1 MFQNF
6 TVIDFETTGLNP
18 EEDEIIEV
26 AAVRFREGESP
37 ESFSRF
43 ADPGRAIPRDISRLT
58 GISNKDVAGQP
69 TPKEALKE
77 MEEFI
82 GDEEI
87 VVAHNVEF
95 EAAFLKAKGM
105 SSLGR
110 RLYDTL
116 ALSRIV
122 WPERSRHDLR
132 ALCEF
137 IGLDANFHRATD
149 DARVAGLVWLAL
161 MDGIDAL
168 HPAVVH
174 TVAEFLGPVDTPL
187 AEVFLRF
194 DERMFKESML
204 RETGKYQELFE
215 NFNEYAEELRN
226 KKEELVPPELSLLE
240 AQRMGRMFSPSGV
253 FAKRK
258 EGFEYRQQ
266 QVEMVH
272 GICQAFNE
280 GRHALIEAGTGTGK
294 SLAYSACAIGW
305 SILNGLRV
313 VISTNTKSLQDQ
325 LCDKDLPELRKVLQ
339 KNYKTV
345 RVKGADNYLCVS
357 RLMSILNRGESDLLV
372 RDRLPIA
379 ALAVWAAR
387 TKSGDVTECPGF
399 INQKGREIWS
409 RLNLGG
415 SECMRTCRNQCR
427 CFLYKARGE
436 AMRANIVVANHALVF
451 TDMAME
457 NGILPSYSYLVL
469 DEAHNVER
477 VATDHLSREVTS
489 FRVFSLLDNLY
500 IKEKKQGRG
509 GRGALGYLHY
519 VVQRDLTQKDSAPLK
534 SKFESACKQVDV
546 ARDASGEFFDALSL
560 LFESGKGSAREPSK
574 KRFTSETQEGAY
586 WQTIRRTGNEL
597 CSALNAILDAA
608 ESVSEQVAQQQ
619 KLSVLRAPIEELKRH
634 VEDVSQ
640 LSQDVE
646 FILEARSDNDVFWTE
661 KQRWRGRWNYSAHA
675 APIDVGPLLRQHLFE
690 RKSTVLMVS
699 ATLST
704 GGSFDFLKQRI
715 GMDQLEEQNFCE
727 LLLGSCFDLQNQ
739 AMLAIPAF
747 LPEPGYQASDFG
759 EQLGRLLVDALRAT
773 KGRALVLC
781 TSYSLIEE
789 LYEPLKRDLAL
800 SDIRVLA
807 QGIDG
812 EASSLTDD
820 FKSDSSSVLLGTQ
833 SFWEGFDAPGNTLCC
848 VVVSKLPFPVFKDPI
863 VEARCELLESR
874 NINSFFNFMVPSA
887 AIRLK
892 QGFGRLVRT
901 KDDYGVVLLTD
912 KRMLTTRYGSTL
924 LQSLP
929 IPHIAFSDAP
939 ALIQQFQNFFEVKDA
954 QRQ

>member
-6 TVIDFETTGLNP
+6 TVIDFETTGLDP
-18 EEDEIIEV
+18 EGDEILEV
-26 AAVRFREGESP
+26 GAVRFRDGKPSEE
-37 ESFSRF
+37 FSRF
-43 ADPGRAIPRDISRLT
+43 ADPGRSIPKVISKLT
-58 GISNKDVAGQP
+58 GISNEDVAGQP
-69 TPKEALKE
+69 SPKEVLKE
-77 MEEFI
+77 MQKFL

-87 VVAHNVEF
+87 VVAHNIEF

-105 SSLGR
+105 SGLGK

-122 WPERSRHDLR
+122 WPERVRHDLR

-137 IGLDANFHRATD
+137 IGVDASFHRATD
-149 DARVAGLVWLAL
+149 DSRVTGLLWLAL
-161 MDGIDAL
+161 MDGIDSM

-174 TVAEFLGPVDTPL
+174 TLAEFLGPVNTPL
-187 AEVFLRF
+187 AEVFLKF
-194 DERMFKESML
+194 DERMLKESML
-204 RETGKYQELFE
+204 RQSGKYPDFFE
-215 NFNEYAEELRN
+215 DFTEYLDELRN
-226 KKEELVPPELSLLE
+226 KKEELHPPELLMLE
-240 AQRMGRMFSPSGV
+240 PERMGRMFSPNGV

-266 QVEMVH
+266 QVDMVQA
-272 GICQAFNE
+272 ICEVFNE

-325 LCDKDLPELRKVLQ
+325 LCDKDLPELQKVLQ
-339 KNYKTV
+339 KPYKTV
-345 RVKGADNYLCVS
+345 RVKGSDNYLCVNH
-357 RLMSILNRGESDLLV
+357 LLNVLSKGQGDLQV
-372 RDRLPIA
+372 KDRLPIA
-379 ALAVWAAR
+379 ALAVWATR
-387 TKSGDVTECPGF
+387 TTSGDVTECPGF

-415 SECMRTCRNQCR
+415 GECMRTCRNQSR

-436 AMRANIVVANHALVF
+436 AMRANIVIANHALVF

-457 NGILPSYSYLVL
+457 NGILPNYAYLIL

-500 IKEKKQGRG
+500 VKEKKQ

-519 VVQRDLTQKDSAPLK
+519 AVQRDLTKKDADPLK
-534 SKFESACKQVDV
+534 SKFEYACEQVEV
-546 ARDASGEFFDALSL
+546 ARSASGEFFDALSL
-560 LFESGKGSAREPSK
+560 LFEGGKGGAREPDK
-574 KRFTSETQEGAY
+574 KRYKSETQEGAY
-586 WQTIRRTGNEL
+586 WQTILRAGNEL

-608 ESVSEQVAQQQ
+608 NDVSEQVTEQK
-619 KLSVLRAPIEELKRH
+619 KLSILRVPIEELKRLT
-634 VEDVSQ
+634 EDLSE

-646 FILEARSDNDVFWTE
+646 FILEARSDNDVFWIE
-661 KQRWRGRWNYSAHA
+661 KERWSGRWQYSAHA
-675 APIDVGPLLRQHLFE
+675 APIDIGPLLRQHLFE
-690 RKSTVLMVS
+690 KKATVIMVS

-704 GGSFDFLKQRI
+704 GGSFEFFKQRI
-715 GMDQLEEQNFCE
+715 GMDHLAEQNFCE
-727 LLLGSCFDLQNQ
+727 LQLGSCFDLQSQ
-739 AMLAIPAF
+739 ALLAIPAF
-747 LPEPGYQASDFG
+747 LPEPGYQARDFG
-759 EQLGRLLVDALRAT
+759 EKLGHLLVDALRAT

-781 TSYSLIEE
+781 TSYSLLEE
-789 LYEPLKRDLAL
+789 LYEPLKRDLEL
-800 SDIRVLA
+800 SNIRVLA

-812 EASSLTDD
+812 EASSLTED
-820 FKSDSSSVLLGTQ
+820 FKADNSSVLLGTQ

-848 VVVSKLPFPVFKDPI
+848 VVVCKLPFPVFKDPI

-874 NINSFFNFMVPSA
+874 NINSFAHFMVPSA

-892 QGFGRLVRT
+892 QGFGRLIRT
-901 KDDYGVVLLTD
+901 KNDYGVVLLTD
-912 KRMLTTRYGSTL
+912 NRMLTKRYGSTL

-929 IPHIAFSDAP
+929 IPHIAFNDVGT
-939 ALIQQFQNFFEVKDA
+939 LVQQFQRFFEVKDA
-954 QRQ
+954 QGR